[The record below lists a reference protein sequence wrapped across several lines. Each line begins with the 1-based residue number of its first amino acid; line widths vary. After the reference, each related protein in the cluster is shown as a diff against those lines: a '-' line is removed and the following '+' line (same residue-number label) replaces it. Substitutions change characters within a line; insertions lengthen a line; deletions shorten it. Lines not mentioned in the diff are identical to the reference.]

1 MTDSMVASILGMVTP
16 GVKQALAARL
26 GESLEG
32 VQSGLGAAT
41 AATLSGLARKA
52 AADGGFLGQVVGLLE
67 GSAGQRVLASVHSIA
82 SSGSTDSTGD
92 VINRFVPIVFGAQQG
107 EVASAISQHAGLTAG
122 SGLGLLKM
130 AASLVLAYF
139 AKMHSAGSLTV
150 SSLGNVLQAEAPTLL
165 SYLPASLLPGA
176 PDVVTSI
183 SSRAPFAT
191 RRAPAR
197 TARWLVPLA
206 IAGALLLA
214 WLFIR
219 SLQVTEEPRS
229 AA

>member
-1 MTDSMVASILGMVTP
+1 MTRSMMDSILGMVTP
-16 GVKQALAARL
+16 DMRHALASRL

-52 AADGGFLGQVVGLLE
+52 AADGGFPGQIVGLLG
-67 GSAGQRVLASVHSIA
+67 GSAGQRIVASLPSIA

-92 VINRFVPIVFGAQQG
+92 VINRFVPMVFGAQQG
-107 EVASAISQHAGLTAG
+107 EVASAISQHAGLSAG

-139 AKMHSAGSLTV
+139 AHSAGSLTV
-150 SSLGNVLQAEAPTLL
+150 RSLGNMLQAEAPTLH

-176 PDVVTSI
+176 PDVMTSI

-191 RRAPAR
+191 RRALAR
-197 TARWLVPLA
+197 TLWLVPLA

-214 WLFIR
+214 WLFTR
-219 SLQVTEEPRS
+219 SLSGPGHRRGPLRT
-229 AA
+229 